1 MQNTNRTRRREPM
14 SDTQLLLTITICIFF
29 GLYILAMA
37 VWGGGFLRAQQVF
50 DMLNN
55 NAALIIV
62 ACSLTIV
69 MICGGIDI
77 SVGGVISLVVMA
89 CVVFLEST
97 GNLFVTILLALGIGL
112 AFGLVQ
118 GFLVAKLEIQ
128 PFIVTLAG
136 MFFARGMTTIISINP
151 QKVTHEGFQ
160 ALMNARIEFPWLG
173 YVARNGNLIPARMEL
188 GVVVALLIVVLVFIM
203 LRKSRLGRNFYA
215 IGGNSQSALMLGIN
229 VQRTRFIAH
238 LLSSVLAGI
247 AGFVFMMH
255 TGAGNASNAQG
266 MEMDAI
272 ASAIIGGTLLS
283 GGVGNIFG
291 TLFGVMTLATIRPSS
306 PPRASTTRGGRA
318 SPPARC
324 CFFILLQ
331 ARRALHARQAPSDRQ
346 RAADL
351 PSQQSKPPSDRLA
364 FRVGLSLACS
374 WRFLFDPGS
383 RWRQGRGRTS
393 RAGSVAFCRFTGRKA
408 WTWFR
413 ASDL

>member
-29 GLYILAMA
+29 GLYILAML
-37 VWGGGFLRAQQVF
+37 VWGGGFLRPQQVF

-77 SVGGVISLVVMA
+77 SVGGGISLVVMA

-112 AFGLVQ
+112 VQ
-118 GFLVAKLEIQ
+118 GFLIAKLEIQ

-291 TLFGVMTLATIRPSS
+291 TLFGVLTLATIKAIVTAARPNAPWWQSI
-306 PPRASTTRGGRA
+306 TTGA
-318 SPPARC
+318 ML

-331 ARRALHARQAPSDRQ
+331 SVVLSMRGKRRQPGGVQ
-346 RAADL
+346 R
-351 PSQQSKPPSDRLA
+351 
-364 FRVGLSLACS
+364 
-374 WRFLFDPGS
+374 
-383 RWRQGRGRTS
+383 
-393 RAGSVAFCRFTGRKA
+393 
-408 WTWFR
+408 
-413 ASDL
+413 